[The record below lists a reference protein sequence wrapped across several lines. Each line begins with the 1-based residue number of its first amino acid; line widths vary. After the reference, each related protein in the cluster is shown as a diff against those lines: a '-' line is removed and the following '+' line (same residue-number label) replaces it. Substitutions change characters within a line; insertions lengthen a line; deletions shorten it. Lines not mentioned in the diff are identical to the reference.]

1 MLKCYASGGRGKSA
15 TKTTSTGRVRNAV
28 QSSPTRGRSGLSN
41 ARMNHYRQL
50 WNSDRIGVRTMI
62 SSMQS
67 EGASNAQ
74 IKQAIRWK

>member
-1 MLKCYASGGRGKSA
+1 MIKCHAASVKGKSA
-15 TKTTSTGRVRNAV
+15 TKNKVSRARNSV
-28 QSSPTRGRSGLSN
+28 QRSPTRGRNGLSN
-41 ARMNHYRQL
+41 SRMNYYKKL
-50 WNSDRIGVRTMI
+50 WNSDQIGVRTMV

>member
-15 TKTTSTGRVRNAV
+15 TNNKVSRARNSV
-28 QSSPTRGRSGLSN
+28 QRSPTRGRSGLSN

-50 WNSDRIGVRTMI
+50 WNSDQIGVRTMI

-67 EGASNAQ
+67 EGASRAR
-74 IKQAIRWK
+74 ISQAIRWQ

>member
-1 MLKCYASGGRGKSA
+1 MMRCYASGGRGKSA
-15 TKTTSTGRVRNAV
+15 TKTTVGRARNSV
-28 QSSPTRGRSGLSN
+28 QRSPTRGRNGLSN

-50 WNSDRIGVRTMI
+50 WNSDQIGVRTMI